1 MSYQDNLPALVKITR
16 PNGTPS
22 ATQAIRTS
30 KQRLILVGHTVN
42 RAWTTR
48 FGSARAFVHP
58 ARENAKGD

>member
-1 MSYQDNLPALVKITR
+1 MSYKNNLPVLVKITR
-16 PNGTPS
+16 PNDAPS
-22 ATQAIRTS
+22 ATQAIRAS

-48 FGSARAFVHP
+48 FGSARAFIHP